1 MYGNDLDVVLQ
12 VISKFIGIFRISC
25 EILHQSGEQLPR
37 FYAGTEVVH
46 QRACGDEDEVC
57 CAVLCCWVAR
67 QLPSQGLRFRLVRR
81 ATLQHR
87 SVLRRATARR
97 HVAHRRLVFYS
108 DTSLPPAS
116 STSGS
121 GSLPPS
127 AFLADRLWLRRRL
140 RGLVDPP
147 PLCTF

>member
-12 VISKFIGIFRISC
+12 VISKFIGIFRISY
-25 EILHQSGEQLPR
+25 EIVHQSGEQLPR

-57 CAVLCCWVAR
+57 CAVVCCWVAR

-97 HVAHRRLVFYS
+97 HVANRRLFFIR
-108 DTSLPPAS
+108 TRPCRLP
-116 STSGS
+116 
-121 GSLPPS
+121 LPR
-127 AFLADRLWLRRRL
+127 LALAAYRL
-140 RGLVDPP
+140 RPFSRTVCG
-147 PLCTF
+147 